1 MKQNLTTII
10 ERAKARGIT
19 VILAGME
26 APPNFGQEYAVAFRQ
41 AFRDVALKERVT
53 FIPFLLQDVAGHSAL
68 NQSDGIHPNP
78 EGAAKVADTVWAVL
92 RPVLDQVAGAS

>member
-1 MKQNLTTII
+1 MKQNLVTIV

-41 AFRDVALKERVT
+41 AYRDVALKERVA

-92 RPVLDQVAGAS
+92 RPVLDQMTGAS